1 MMFIALLHRTE
12 RLSFRGGA
20 KPRRGNLQHR
30 STRKYAPINIEYLR
44 FTMLIGC
51 FRIIPR
57 SRRLPRPFGPRN
69 DVVIWWLVA
78 SIQQSSLCRV
88 EICTAVPNR
97 VGPMAYRLLPAS
109 QARIARGG
117 FPTAL
122 KFEQPYTYCSPIIH
136 FRPLDIFST
145 LWYSVLS
152 TQRC

>member
-1 MMFIALLHRTE
+1 MARFFCIHGKAKLMFIALLHRTE

-51 FRIIPR
+51 FRIRPR

-88 EICTAVPNR
+88 EICTAVTNR
-97 VGPMAYRLLPAS
+97 AGPMVYRLLPAG
-109 QARIARGG
+109 QARVGRRSM
-117 FPTAL
+117 PT
-122 KFEQPYTYCSPIIH
+122 EI
-136 FRPLDIFST
+136 
-145 LWYSVLS
+145 
-152 TQRC
+152 